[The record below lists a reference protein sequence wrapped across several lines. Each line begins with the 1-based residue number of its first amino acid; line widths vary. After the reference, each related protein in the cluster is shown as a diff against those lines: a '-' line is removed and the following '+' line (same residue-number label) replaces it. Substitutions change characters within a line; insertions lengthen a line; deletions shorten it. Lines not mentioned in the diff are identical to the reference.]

1 MAEAHVLKLII
12 NGNKPIS
19 LQNVIDLSQTQGF
32 KKAQCQKAVDSLSE
46 SGKITT
52 KVRVIGAFRVVTDNL
67 SSSV

>member
-52 KVRVIGAFRVVTDNL
+52 KVGALDCA
-67 SSSV
+67 S